1 MVGITEYCCVRNVP
15 TMAGHLMEVPAG
27 SSLGFMGNLTS
38 IAIKCLSC
46 QSRGAKVGI
55 RSSF

>member
-46 QSRGAKVGI
+46 QRG
-55 RSSF
+55 